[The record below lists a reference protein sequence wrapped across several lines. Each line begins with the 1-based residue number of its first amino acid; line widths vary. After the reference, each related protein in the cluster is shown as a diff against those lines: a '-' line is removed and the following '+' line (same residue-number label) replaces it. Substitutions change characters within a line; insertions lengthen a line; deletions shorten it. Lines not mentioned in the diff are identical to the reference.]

1 MKHGIYVL
9 SASGKE
15 MEHIRAARTEAMR
28 GKPHTRRFKNRLYV
42 AHSNRCGKASRR
54 AAKKSKKFVRFLVR
68 FSLLRSLISERDKE
82 VSR

>member
-9 SASGKE
+9 PASGKE
-15 MEHIRAARTEAMR
+15 MEHIRAARTETMR

-54 AAKKSKKFVRFLVR
+54 AAKETKKFVRFLVR
-68 FSLLRSLISERDKE
+68 FSLLRSHISERDKE

>member
-42 AHSNRCGKASRR
+42 ADTKGRGETKRYA
-54 AAKKSKKFVRFLVR
+54 
-68 FSLLRSLISERDKE
+68 DKE
-82 VSR
+82 QVNFILTQHKGFILF

>member
-42 AHSNRCGKASRR
+42 AHSNRREKALRR
-54 AAKKSKKFVRFLVR
+54 AAKKSKKFVRYLVI
-68 FSLLRSLISERDKE
+68 FSLLRSLISERAK
-82 VSR
+82 

>member
-28 GKPHTRRFKNRLYV
+28 GKTHTRRFKNRLYV
-42 AHSNRCGKASRR
+42 THSNRREKACRR

-68 FSLLRSLISERDKE
+68 FFVFRSLISERDKE